1 MKRWLQLFLAFLLIL
16 LILLTVFVWSP
27 FLRIRTI
34 DVTGQERSTTEEILR
49 AAGLKT
55 GDHPLLPL
63 RIESNRFPATRLV
76 VAGEQVLKL
85 PWVRTATVEWLPL
98 HAVRIR
104 VTERVPYAALTYM
117 GGKLLL
123 DRDGIVLQAVEG
135 ELPNH
140 IKEIRGI
147 RFTGY
152 ANGRIPD
159 MDEPELLQT
168 GLRVLTAC
176 ARSESETSGLRF
188 YEIVSWID
196 VLSLDKVLIS
206 LDDRIAVRLNPLDDL
221 QYSTDFAAEIFFRHL
236 DPEERGM
243 IDFTRG
249 TDPAFIPD

>member
-1 MKRWLQLFLAFLLIL
+1 MIRLLRLFLVFLFIL
-16 LILLTVFVWSP
+16 LILLAVFVWSP

-49 AAGLKT
+49 AAGLKS

-63 RIESNRFPATRLV
+63 RIDSNRFPATRLA
-76 VAGEQVLKL
+76 VAAEQVMKL
-85 PWVRTATVEWLPL
+85 PWVRTAAVEWLPL

-104 VTERVPYAALTYM
+104 VTERVPYAALSHM
-117 GGKLLL
+117 GGKLLM
-123 DRDGIVLQAVEG
+123 DREGIVLQAVEG

-147 RFTGY
+147 RFTSY

-159 MDEPELLQT
+159 MEDPELLQT
-168 GLRVLTAC
+168 GLRVLAAC
-176 ARSESETSGLRF
+176 VQSESETAGFRF
-188 YEIVSWID
+188 YETISWID
-196 VLSLDKVLIS
+196 VLSLDRVLIS
-206 LDDRIAVRLNPLDDL
+206 LEDRIAVRLNPLEEL

-236 DPEERGM
+236 DPGERGM